1 MEFQRW
7 WVLKSKIFAQEST
20 RSKEKEFKNSAD
32 ELWFIKKYQ
41 NRTLKVDFLCLKLSE
56 SFQIKFSLKNINL
69 GHQLLLKPFFDK
81 IQF

>member
-1 MEFQRW
+1 MVQDFFPKNQHAQKKK
-7 WVLKSKIFAQEST
+7 KST
-20 RSKEKEFKNSAD
+20 N
-32 ELWFIKKYQ
+32 ELRFIEKYQ